1 METGRYGDS
10 IMQRLVTLVLI
21 VSLTSIGGPVFADDA
36 NPTTAEP
43 DPDIAAAEEQNRRF
57 QQALPRV
64 SEWLLEHSDRRK
76 RAAGLLYR
84 VDAGIRLDAQA
95 ELVEGMA
102 TDDRYRDHE
111 SIRQAA
117 LDALARAEAR
127 DDDLGTFEPAELLDR
142 FEKAIRTTTDGAALA
157 WLATACATADIE
169 SFCIDAGL
177 DDAIVRH
184 DGANLMSRLT
194 LVPGAQG
201 ETRDRLIIE
210 ADSTQNYVS
219 QLTAVWF
226 EALDEGP
233 GAGLL
238 KRPYDKLVAAFSLS
252 MAYGIPAY
260 QPVTQACGAEITPG
274 GELDRA
280 CGRIAER
287 MIADSQTLIGQ
298 LIGFSLAS
306 SRAEARDDQATV
318 ASIEQRKIFEN
329 AVHTC
334 RGTAL
339 TNELE
344 NFDESSARNFV
355 KMLDKHGEI
364 GTWERLAVRL
374 GIDCSNP
381 DAPMADA
388 MEEYARQLESES

>member
-1 METGRYGDS
+1 MKVLS
-10 IMQRLVTLVLI
+10 AFVLVVFLASV
-21 VSLTSIGGPVFADDA
+21 GGPAFAD
-36 NPTTAEP
+36 AEQNRTERP
-43 DPDIAAAEEQNRRF
+43 DPDLAAAREQGRQF
-57 QQALPRV
+57 AKALPQAAR
-64 SEWLLEHSDRRK
+64 WLLEHTAPRK
-76 RAAGLLYR
+76 RAAGLLYS
-84 VDAGIRLDAQA
+84 VSQSGMLEAQA
-95 ELVEGMA
+95 AMVERTT
-102 TDDRYRDHE
+102 TDENLREYD
-111 SIRQAA
+111 SIRQSA
-117 LDALARAEAR
+117 LDALDRAETR
-127 DDDLGTFEPAELLDR
+127 NDDLPALEPTELLDR

-157 WLATACATADIE
+157 WLAAACATADIE
-169 SFCIDAGL
+169 AFCVDAGL

-184 DGANLMSRLT
+184 DGANLLSRLT
-194 LVPGAQG
+194 LVPRAEA
-201 ETRDRLIIE
+201 ETRDRLIVGAE
-210 ADSTQNYVS
+210 NTRNYVS